1 VISSYSIVGEK
12 VEKSLEPLLA
22 TPATDDEILLG
33 KSLASSIPAILA
45 VFIGATIFMILTD
58 AVTYGKLGYL
68 YYPNATMALV
78 VLVIAPLSVVFSVE
92 GNVLVSARVNDVR
105 TATQLGSLIVLPYF
119 AIYLL
124 SEIRLISLDTTS
136 LFVIAA
142 IILVGDVVL
151 FYLSR
156 VTFRREEILTKW
168 K

>member
-1 VISSYSIVGEK
+1 
-12 VEKSLEPLLA
+12 
-22 TPATDDEILLG
+22 
-33 KSLASSIPAILA
+33 
-45 VFIGATIFMILTD
+45 
-58 AVTYGKLGYL
+58 
-68 YYPNATMALV
+68 
-78 VLVIAPLSVVFSVE
+78 VVFSVE